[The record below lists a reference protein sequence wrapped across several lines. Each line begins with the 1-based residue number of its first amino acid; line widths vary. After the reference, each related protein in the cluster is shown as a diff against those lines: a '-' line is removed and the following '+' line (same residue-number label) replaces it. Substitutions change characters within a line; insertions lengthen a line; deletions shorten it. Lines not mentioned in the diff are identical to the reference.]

1 MALYSVKKSRGR
13 KIKKYRKSRRGKE
26 RGKIN
31 LKCGKTRR
39 YKVFKNTKNHTLG
52 KRKGRGRGRGRQMIG
67 GSIKWIEKWIE
78 NDESYNN
85 LMRDYINAKYK
96 DKIIADLGNNDKT
109 LSGFSKVQQ
118 MCNKVVMITNKS
130 KGMFL
135 REENQLQR
143 LLIYSCHMNGGQGDM
158 MGDGGQG
165 DPVVCYALVRVPH
178 FLYKNKGNGP
188 PIVGMNDKILF
199 IRQGLS
205 SVTNIDMNIG
215 VTKQEQSE
223 ILESFKK
230 NLIQSSTKKTNEILK
245 ELQKEKN
252 NKADI
257 KAKEQQLKYALEK
270 KIKEY
275 KSMSYQDFCKLFR
288 CYEFTSFIS
297 SGGDKYRIFMI
308 VDPSIPMQC
317 SLFDTPSNT
326 QEQPPEQ
333 YEEPRENSQEN
344 SQENSPK
351 QLPEPRDEE
360 QSILHIDHD
369 KAMIDEDHNQQV
381 YAS

>member
-67 GSIKWIEKWIE
+67 GSIKWIE

-85 LMRDYINAKYK
+85 LMKDYINAKYK
-96 DKIIADLGNNDKT
+96 DKIIEYLGIKGT
-109 LSGFSKVQQ
+109 TITGFSKVQQ

-143 LLIYSCHMNGGQGDM
+143 LLIYSCHMNGGQGVM
-158 MGDGGQG
+158 VGGGGQP
-165 DPVVCYALVRVPH
+165 DTIVCYALVRVPH
-178 FLYKNKGNGP
+178 LLYKNKGNGP

-199 IRQGLS
+199 IRQDLS
-205 SVTNIDMNIG
+205 SVTNINMNIG

-230 NLIQSSTKKTNEILK
+230 TLIQSSTKKTNEILK
-245 ELQKEKN
+245 VLQKEKID
-252 NKADI
+252 KADR
-257 KAKEQQLKYALEK
+257 KANEQVLKDALEI

-275 KSMSYQDFCKLFR
+275 KSMSYQYFCNLFR
-288 CYEFTSFIS
+288 CYEFKSFIS
-297 SGGDKYRIFMI
+297 SSGDKYRIFMS
-308 VDPSIPMQC
+308 VDPAMQC
-317 SLFDTPSNT
+317 SLFDTLSKT
-326 QEQPPEQ
+326 QAQPPETPQ
-333 YEEPRENSQEN
+333 EQHEEPQEK
-344 SQENSPK
+344 SPEQHEEPQE
-351 QLPEPRDEE
+351 RHHEE
-360 QSILHIDHD
+360 QSIDPD
-369 KAMIDEDHNQQV
+369 EAMTHEDQQEDQQV
-381 YAS
+381 DAS

>member
-96 DKIIADLGNNDKT
+96 DKIIADLGINDKT
-109 LSGFSKVQQ
+109 LSGFSKVVQ

-158 MGDGGQG
+158 MGDGDQG

-178 FLYKNKGNGP
+178 LLYKNKGNGP

-199 IRQGLS
+199 IRQDLS

-245 ELQKEKN
+245 VLQKEKID
-252 NKADI
+252 KADR
-257 KAKEQQLKYALEK
+257 KAKEQELKDALEQ
-270 KIKEY
+270 KIKKY
-275 KSMSYQDFCKLFR
+275 KSMSYGEFCKLFR
-288 CYEFTSFIS
+288 CYEFESFIS
-297 SGGDKYRIFMI
+297 SGGDKYRIFMKI
-308 VDPSIPMQC
+308 DMQC
-317 SLFDTPSNT
+317 SLFDTLSKT
-326 QEQPPEQ
+326 QEQPPEN
-333 YEEPRENSQEN
+333 PQEQ
-344 SQENSPK
+344 QENSPENPPDPSERHDK
-351 QLPEPRDEE
+351 E
-360 QSILHIDHD
+360 QSTPNIDP
-369 KAMIDEDHNQQV
+369 DEAYDT
-381 YAS
+381 